1 MKCNT
6 WENRKGDAIL
16 SVYAKE
22 LQTYCMDERE
32 LIAKMHWEG
41 KELRDSCVA
50 LQD

>member
-1 MKCNT
+1 
-6 WENRKGDAIL
+6 
-16 SVYAKE
+16 
-22 LQTYCMDERE
+22 MDERE

>member
-1 MKCNT
+1 MPKNY
-6 WENRKGDAIL
+6 KHI
-16 SVYAKE
+16 S
-22 LQTYCMDERE
+22 MDERE